1 MKLWINKKKSNGG
14 GTWVNFFP
22 GKWKLP
28 FLSLS
33 LLLWLSE
40 LIDRRLNFPI
50 CRSRPSVRL
59 WSYFSGRTYVAES
72 DYGIARAKG
81 RKNEEHILRISYS
94 LTCLILTVLSLL
106 FVVQFAYMQLAR
118 AWEGNTK
125 KHFRKLKRQKLLLQ
139 SWKGFKCLISPS
151 FALNPRWN
159 PITGTKLY
167 FYQEKK

>member
-1 MKLWINKKKSNGG
+1 MKTPLFISLPSSVAVRTDWQTPQFSNM
-14 GTWVNFFP
+14 
-22 GKWKLP
+22 
-28 FLSLS
+28 SLS
-33 LLLWLSE
+33 SL
-40 LIDRRLNFPI
+40 
-50 CRSRPSVRL
+50 RPSVKLFQRA
-59 WSYFSGRTYVAES
+59 YVRS
-72 DYGIARAKG
+72 RIWLRYARAKG

-151 FALNPRWN
+151 FALNPWWN